1 MNPAA
6 DDPTALGAQMAA
18 YAAQQRLRGMHGQ
31 AGRQRVA
38 ERFSLAQMLSAYAG
52 VYDELLEE
60 RGVAH

>member
-1 MNPAA
+1 
-6 DDPTALGAQMAA
+6 MAA
-18 YAAQQRLRGMHGQ
+18 YAAQQRLRRMHGQ

-38 ERFSLAQMLSAYAG
+38 ERFSLAHMLSAYAG